1 MTLFPPPTP
10 EMAEQRERLAKLIE
24 RTRDYKMTPAEIQ
37 EQKISFVV
45 GQLPEE
51 SKVTREQVAAQIYE
65 REGNLTAMQADI
77 AAARKATADAH
88 DARVKAEKERDA
100 LRVALTVY
108 ADPCDATETTPC
120 GYKGNMC
127 CKTARATLTGETS

>member
-65 REGNLTAMQADI
+65 REGNLTAMQAEVAALTAELTEMRLQYI
-77 AAARKATADAH
+77 AAHGSDGIANIGS
-88 DARVKAEKERDA
+88 
-100 LRVALTVY
+100 L
-108 ADPCDATETTPC
+108 
-120 GYKGNMC
+120 
-127 CKTARATLTGETS
+127 